1 MRASSEADGCS
12 PKDGTKTRAV
22 EMPPFLRWWAQDR
35 GGRGR
40 RRTLR
45 RGLRFNP
52 PVASASPTAGTAGPR
67 NPNVARAGGIMMVS
81 LLLSRV
87 LGLVR
92 DAIIAAKFGG
102 QLDLTDAY
110 RMAFSVP
117 DLLFFLVAGGALSS
131 AFIPVFSEY
140 LHTDREDD
148 AWHVFSVVATVMSLV
163 TILFIVLAM
172 IFAVPLVHVV
182 APGLGNRPTPHLVE
196 LTAYMS
202 RIVLP
207 TQFAFFVG
215 GLMFGTLYARQVF
228 AVPGLGPN
236 VYNLGIIAGALVLS
250 GIFTPGVV
258 GMSWGALIG
267 AIVGN
272 LVIPGFAMW
281 KMGAKYRF
289 SLDFQH
295 PGVRKVFKL
304 MLPVV
309 LGLSLPGVYALIM
322 QGFASTYPTGVN
334 TVLEFSNKLMQ
345 APLGIFGQS
354 LAIGIFPA
362 LTQFFA
368 QGRMDMVRE
377 QLAKTMGTVVYL
389 TVPVSVFMAI
399 FALPISAALLRQGHF
414 TLESTR
420 QVAACLQWFA
430 IGIPAWCL
438 HPVLM
443 RGFFAVQDTKTP
455 ILLGTSTTFIFIAFV
470 LLLRITPLGY
480 LALPLASSL
489 SAIFLVIILSAAI
502 RKKIGGLDA
511 ASVLSTLVKSL
522 ISSIPV
528 AIVSAAVA
536 YTPLSERI
544 VGSKF
549 AQLGS
554 VLLVFMV
561 AAWAYYFAT
570 KAFGMSETEYV
581 TRATERVR
589 KKLGK

>member
-1 MRASSEADGCS
+1 
-12 PKDGTKTRAV
+12 
-22 EMPPFLRWWAQDR
+22 
-35 GGRGR
+35 
-40 RRTLR
+40 
-45 RGLRFNP
+45 
-52 PVASASPTAGTAGPR
+52 
-67 NPNVARAGGIMMVS
+67 MMIS

-92 DAIIAAKFGG
+92 DAIIAGKFGG
-102 QLDLTDAY
+102 TDLTDAY

-117 DLLFFLVAGGALSS
+117 DLLFFLIAGGALSS

-148 AWHVFSVVATVMSLV
+148 AWHVFSVVATVMSIV
-163 TILFIVLAM
+163 TIVFIALAM
-172 IFAVPLVHVV
+172 IFAEPLVRLTG
-182 APGLGNRPTPHLVE
+182 PGLAGRPTPHLVE

-236 VYNLGIIAGALVLS
+236 VYNIGIIAGAVVLS
-250 GIFTPGVV
+250 GFFTPGVV
-258 GMSWGALIG
+258 GMSWGALVG
-267 AIVGN
+267 AVVGN
-272 LVIPGFAMW
+272 LVIPGFVMA

-322 QGFASTYPTGVN
+322 QGFGSYYQSGIN

-345 APLGIFGQS
+345 APLGVFGQS
-354 LAIGIFPA
+354 LAIGVFPA

-389 TVPVSVFMAI
+389 TVPVAVFMAV
-399 FALPISAALLRQGHF
+399 FALPISAAMYRHGNF
-414 TLESTR
+414 SMESTR
-420 QVAACLQWFA
+420 QVAMCLQWFA

-443 RGFFAVQDTKTP
+443 RGFFAIQDTKTP
-455 ILLGTSTTFIFIAFV
+455 IILGTSTTVVFFALV
-470 LLLRITPLGY
+470 MALKNTALSY
-480 LALPLASSL
+480 QALPLASSL
-489 SAIFLVIILSAAI
+489 SALVLVVILTAAV
-502 RKKIGGLDA
+502 RKKMGGLDIA
-511 ASVLSTLVKSL
+511 PILSTTVKSL
-522 ISSIPV
+522 IGSIPV
-528 AIVSAAVA
+528 GIIAGLVA
-536 YTPLSERI
+536 YTPLAEKI
-544 VGSKF
+544 VGSKL

-554 VLLVFMV
+554 VTLVFMV

-581 TRATERVR
+581 TRATARVR
-589 KKLGK
+589 KKLGKG